1 MMWKAVLQVL
11 AALVT
16 GLIALLDYKWWDKRT
31 LKFRR
36 ARGSLFLLILVLL
49 FVSILVTIQDEQKKD
64 REIEDLTNRL
74 DEITKQLTG
83 GDSYCY
89 VQFLFPVTSD
99 NLILVWLKNGG
110 DYPLHDTQV
119 RMVDLYKFHNLQW
132 SVPMSEEEVKK
143 AETLISFGTIPPH
156 RIAELGR
163 IETPAELD
171 VYGFNIWIYTRY
183 RHFVQEARFKRFEG
197 RWRLAH
203 RLFEQTDQGKTLIFE
218 EIPRQFLGTSSAE
231 EIWEFTPISR

>member
-1 MMWKAVLQVL
+1 MTWKVVLQVL

-16 GLIALLDYKWWDKRT
+16 GLIALLDYKRYDKRT
-31 LKFRR
+31 LKFKR

-49 FVSILVTIQDEQKKD
+49 LVSILVTIQDEQKKE
-64 REIEDLTNRL
+64 REIEDLTDRL

-89 VQFLFPVTSD
+89 VQFGFPVTSD

-119 RMVDLYKFHNLQW
+119 RMVDLHKFHNLQW
-132 SVPMSEEEVKK
+132 SVPMPEEEVKK
-143 AETLISFGTIPPH
+143 AETLISFGTIGPH
-156 RIAELGR
+156 SMTEFARIK
-163 IETPAELD
+163 TPAELD
-171 VYGFNIWIYTRY
+171 AYGFNIWIHTRY
-183 RHFVQEARFKRFEG
+183 REFVQEARFKRFEG

-203 RLFEQTDQGKTLIFE
+203 RLFEQTDQGRKLIFE

-231 EIWEFTPISR
+231 EIWEFAPNSQ